1 MRSLLFFFFLTMQL
15 YERMLQMQSLN
26 TFNKKNPKPTTP
38 LQAIKYKGK
47 NKDTALCLEG
57 PVGWTQWDGR

>member
-1 MRSLLFFFFLTMQL
+1 MQL
-15 YERMLQMQSLN
+15 YERTLQMQSLN